1 MFFLLCIETKIV
13 ALLTI
18 ICANKI
24 IEMIVKFISKI
35 SLIMLSSYPS
45 VSCGSE
51 RSQLSVL
58 VFRAHVHMLRPNCY
72 PFLSMKFI

>member
-24 IEMIVKFISKI
+24 IEMIVKFISRI
-35 SLIMLSSYPS
+35 SLT
-45 VSCGSE
+45 
-51 RSQLSVL
+51 VL
-58 VFRAHVHMLRPNCY
+58 
-72 PFLSMKFI
+72 